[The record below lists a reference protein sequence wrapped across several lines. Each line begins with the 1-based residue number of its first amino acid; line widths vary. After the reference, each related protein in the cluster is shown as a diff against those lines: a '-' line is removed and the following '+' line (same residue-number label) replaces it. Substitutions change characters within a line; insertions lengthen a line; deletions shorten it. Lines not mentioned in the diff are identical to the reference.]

1 MNLDLDQ
8 TISIEA
14 RVFAVLCCIGL
25 FCFIVQLI
33 RTGSLKEGF
42 AILWLLLIATIST
55 VALFSNIL
63 FGISS
68 LIGVFYAPTT
78 LFLILFLNILL
89 ILIHYAVV
97 LSKQEKQIKT
107 LAQEVGRLTE
117 QLKQFKAIKKEKK

>member
-8 TISIEA
+8 TISIET
-14 RVFAVLCCIGL
+14 RVFALLCCVGL
-25 FCFIVQLI
+25 FCFIIQLI
-33 RTGSLKEGF
+33 RRGSLKEGF
-42 AILWLLLIATIST
+42 AILWLMLIATIST

-97 LSKQEKQIKT
+97 LSKQEKQIKV

-117 QLKQFKAIKKEKK
+117 QLKQVTSVKKEKK

>member
-8 TISIEA
+8 TISIET
-14 RVFAVLCCIGL
+14 RVFALLCCVGL
-25 FCFIVQLI
+25 FCFIIQLI
-33 RTGSLKEGF
+33 RRGSLKEGF
-42 AILWLLLIATIST
+42 AILWLLLVATISL

-68 LIGVFYAPTT
+68 LIGIFYAPTT
-78 LFLILFLNILL
+78 LFLILILNILL

-97 LSKQEKQIKT
+97 LSKQEKQIKI

-117 QLKQFKAIKKEKK
+117 QLKRVITVKKAKK